1 MTDYLS
7 GNLQAYSPGT
17 ALYDRSL
24 TVYGIKIVAGAEV
37 SGNKAVPDDW
47 VYKTARVVQLL
58 LDPAG
63 EGINSSAQENAIKI
77 LKGESG
83 TFHAGLPTVQRT
95 LYGSSDSYDLSPLQ
109 KPEAWPGLDEHNDR
123 HVSNDMVW
131 YRNVSSPNPPEG
143 KNDIGEILEHVL
155 HTIQVLGIRGAI
167 DGSLEALNGGNQ
179 SSEIYKAMNEAVENG
194 VYGLE
199 GYGGSLDR
207 DLEFTSAVITKEYMY
222 LLTFAMW
229 EYNEFWDDGTLAPE
243 WSDDA
248 LTPESVLSKN
258 PLGHA
263 LFTKYIAPIV
273 SRPDKAIL
281 LDIFQDNDQGAH
293 GYIADTLETNTIS
306 IIVDEG
312 VVSDSAITVSDLV
325 EERIINGDK
334 VISHTIEYGGQD
346 YKYDDVKDLVM
357 IFLRNDDFTPVFQ
370 NEIAESFPDYSEVT
384 YSEVISLVGLGGV
397 SDTILQ
403 VASTDGY
410 FVV

>member
-1 MTDYLS
+1 M
-7 GNLQAYSPGT
+7 
-17 ALYDRSL
+17 
-24 TVYGIKIVAGAEV
+24 
-37 SGNKAVPDDW
+37 
-47 VYKTARVVQLL
+47 
-58 LDPAG
+58 
-63 EGINSSAQENAIKI
+63 
-77 LKGESG
+77 
-83 TFHAGLPTVQRT
+83 
-95 LYGSSDSYDLSPLQ
+95 
-109 KPEAWPGLDEHNDR
+109 
-123 HVSNDMVW
+123 
-131 YRNVSSPNPPEG
+131 
-143 KNDIGEILEHVL
+143 

-207 DLEFTSAVITKEYMY
+207 DLEFTSKVITKEYMY

-293 GYIADTLETNTIS
+293 GYIADT
-306 IIVDEG
+306 
-312 VVSDSAITVSDLV
+312 
-325 EERIINGDK
+325 R
-334 VISHTIEYGGQD
+334 
-346 YKYDDVKDLVM
+346 
-357 IFLRNDDFTPVFQ
+357 
-370 NEIAESFPDYSEVT
+370 
-384 YSEVISLVGLGGV
+384 
-397 SDTILQ
+397 
-403 VASTDGY
+403 
-410 FVV
+410 